1 MNNKLEKVI
10 RTAALITGLALPSG
24 CYGQGDDCDLKS
36 DQPQLS
42 SIEQLQADC
51 AAVKS
56 TVYTCILK
64 DKSDSENYDFD
75 QDSLKCSNGQV
86 QLSDLAKS
94 RLGRDDSYCVRGG
107 SNGLT
112 CNF

>member
-1 MNNKLEKVI
+1 MTKKLDRIVQV
-10 RTAALITGLALPSG
+10 ASLVAGLALPSG
-24 CYGQGDDCDLKS
+24 CWGQGDDCDLKS
-36 DQPQLS
+36 DQPELS

-86 QLSDLAKS
+86 QLSDLAKA
-94 RLGRDDSYCVRGG
+94 RLGRDDSYCVRG
-107 SNGLT
+107 SSAGLT

>member
-1 MNNKLEKVI
+1 MNNKLEKAF

-24 CYGQGDDCDLKS
+24 CYGQDDDCDLKS

-42 SIEQLQADC
+42 SIQELQADC

-56 TVYTCILK
+56 TIYTCILK

-75 QDSLKCSNGQV
+75 QVGLKCANGQV
-86 QLSDLAKS
+86 QLGDLTKA
-94 RLGRDDSYCVRGG
+94 RLGKDDSYCVRG
-107 SNGLT
+107 SSAGLT